1 MIPRPESKDNN
12 ISQLIL
18 QISFYLYC
26 FFIYYLLKIK
36 SKIQVLKP
44 KFLFFFFYS

>member
-18 QISFYLYC
+18 QIFFYLLYC
-26 FFIYYLLKIK
+26 FSIYYLLKIK
-36 SKIQVLKP
+36 SKIQIFKTEIFIF
-44 KFLFFFFYS
+44 FLL